1 MDKTV
6 KIVKRPWYRQAQEV
20 TEDGMFFD
28 CVIHN
33 NLL

>member
-1 MDKTV
+1 MNKTTINV
-6 KIVKRPWYRQAQEV
+6 KSPWYRQAQEV

-28 CVIHN
+28 CVFHH